1 LKMPRARAECTSQSD
16 TDWVILVD
24 GQVDEQHFRTYQNA
38 RKALIEAGEIQPG
51 TSGVFGGLAFSHD
64 IVHRI
69 GGEDDT
75 NRNPTLRM
83 LLLLESVSIGD
94 DLVR

>member
-1 LKMPRARAECTSQSD
+1 MKMPRARGECTSQSD
-16 TDWVILVD
+16 TDWVVLVD
-24 GQVDEQHFRTYQNA
+24 GQVDEQHFRTYQNT

>member
-1 LKMPRARAECTSQSD
+1 MPRARWECTSQSD
-16 TDWVILVD
+16 TDWVVLVD
-24 GQVDEQHFRTYQNA
+24 GQVDEQHFRTYQNT